1 MTVTKGNKTQGSVHL
16 RQDHTEHSL
25 DTGTPDTLVRYPLLM
40 ELTFYCASD
49 PALRFKDARNRGIE
63 VVRGLLEELEGR
75 GVKVRRI
82 EPRTLSSEQ
91 LLDAYAQA
99 TIPAI
104 CKKYEVKSMFG
115 TNQRSACWFGCEVPA
130 LLVKQTPDDIGDT
143 YPHSTEEN
151 VVVTIHEFVTGVL
164 VAVRQSGVGNDK
176 YSPTAPRVDTFS
188 FRSANPRR
196 YWPSWATLRRD
207 PRLQ

>member
-1 MTVTKGNKTQGSVHL
+1 MKVTKRDRKQDSVHPP
-16 RQDHTEHSL
+16 QDHTEHVL
-25 DTGTPDTLVRYPLLM
+25 DTGTPGMLVHYPLLM

-49 PALRFKDARNRGIE
+49 PAVRFNDARNRGIE
-63 VVRGLLEELEGR
+63 VVRSLLEELERR

-82 EPRTLSSEQ
+82 EPSTLSSEQ

-104 CKKYEVKSMFG
+104 CKKYEVKRIFG

-143 YPHSTEEN
+143 YPHSTAEN
-151 VVVTIHEFVTGVL
+151 VVVTIHEFVTGAL
-164 VAVRQSGVGNDK
+164 AAIRQSEAGNDK
-176 YSPTAPRVDTFS
+176 YRTLPISNA
-188 FRSANPRR
+188 RSLR
-196 YWPSWATLRRD
+196 YQSS
-207 PRLQ
+207 